1 MIRIEFT
8 PEMVAE
14 LKYERY
20 HYPHPKVQQK
30 MEVLYLKSQGL
41 AHQEIRRLCNISKT
55 TLSVYLKQYQE
66 GGVERLKQLDYQGQP
81 SELNA
86 HVPTVETYF
95 KAHPPQTVAE
105 AQAKIAELT
114 GIQRSPTQVNAFL
127 KRIGMKRC
135 KVGFVPGKSSDPDKI
150 AAQETFRFEVLEP
163 LLETAKAGKQ
173 AVFLSMLP
181 ILSTVLF

>member
-1 MIRIEFT
+1 MIRIEFA

-14 LKYERY
+14 LRYERY

-66 GGVERLKQLDYQGQP
+66 GGVERLKPLDYRGQP

-95 KAHPPQTVAE
+95 KAHPPQTVVE

-114 GIQRSPTQVNAFL
+114 GIERSPTQVNAFL

-150 AAQETFRFEVLEP
+150 AAQETFRFEGLEP

>member
-1 MIRIEFT
+1 MIRMEFT

-14 LKYERY
+14 LNYERY

-55 TLSVYLKQYQE
+55 TLTVYLKQYLA
-66 GGVERLKQLDYQGQP
+66 GGIEQLKQLEYQGQP
-81 SELNA
+81 SQLNA
-86 HVPTVETYF
+86 HATTVEAYF

-105 AQAKIAELT
+105 ARSKIAELT
-114 GIQRSPTQVNAFL
+114 GIERSPTQVNAFL
-127 KRIGMKRC
+127 KRRGMKRC
-135 KVGFVPGKSSDPDKI
+135 KVGFVRGKSCDPEKI
-150 AAQETFRFEVLEP
+150 AAQETFRVEVLEP

-173 AVFLSMLP
+173 AVFLWMLP
-181 ILSTVLF
+181 ILSTVLS